1 MKLISTKEAIQYIN
15 EQTSEVKEEIAI
27 LIYQYNKQSC
37 AGSYLDF
44 VVELTPLK
52 GIKSQ
57 EIYENWQNINN
68 SSNLN
73 VEIYIEKRLI
83 EDWKKEED
91 VTLDIETTYKF
102 DEKFVSLQLS
112 EHANSQ

>member
-15 EQTSEVKEEIAI
+15 EKTSEVKEELAV

-37 AGSYLDF
+37 AGSYQDF
-44 VVELTPLK
+44 VVELDSIK
-52 GIKSQ
+52 NIKSQ

-83 EDWKKEED
+83 DDWKKEEE
-91 VTLDIETTYKF
+91 VTLNIETTYKF
-102 DEKFVSLQLS
+102 DDKFVSLQLS
-112 EHANSQ
+112 ENSNSQ